1 MEDVIRGK
9 QQSPYFFITS
19 SPCQAFLIA
28 DKSVVCE
35 CKIEDVALLLISAFF
50 CFNICYTPGY
60 NNFFVFLECIFLGSK
75 AKLPAS
81 VKHLL
86 AALD

>member
-9 QQSPYFFITS
+9 QQSPYFITS
-19 SPCQAFLIA
+19 SPRQAFLIA
-28 DKSVVCE
+28 DTSVVCE
-35 CKIEDVALLLISAFF
+35 CKVEDVALPPMSASF
-50 CFNICYTPGY
+50 CCNICYTLGC